1 VRKIGTTLSLGAC
14 AAFAAVA
21 PGEVLTL
28 GDATLPSS
36 ATMGSTCGASNAI
49 GEVVQ
54 TGTDSSFTYTVPAD
68 GGAINSW
75 SCYTTGATADTPYEL
90 LIARPSGGNHQIVG
104 TDSQNVPANAP
115 AIATFTLA
123 KPIAM
128 EAGDVL
134 GVVVSPNGTN
144 TVHHRFDE
152 GPLTGSDIV
161 GTGFVGN
168 GSSRPPIG
176 SSFPIQ
182 NLTPNELVNVAANL
196 VQGNDVGIIQQV
208 LPATITA
215 GTDGVLVLALTS
227 SGPSSNPIT
236 LTDTIPSGLTIR
248 SVSAGTGPCS
258 VSGQNI
264 SCTLTG
270 TPATVAIVVSAATA
284 GAYANTAQAQGT
296 LTDPNAANNSATAT
310 LNVTAAPVTPG
321 PGTPGPVV
329 QLPPAARCQVI
340 PLGKVPLAEAKTVV
354 RILGCA
360 VGKVTRR
367 APSPFRRGDVISRP
381 AGCMLLVSAIDRRS

>member
-1 VRKIGTTLSLGAC
+1 
-14 AAFAAVA
+14 
-21 PGEVLTL
+21 VLTV

-68 GGAINSW
+68 GGAIKSW
-75 SCYTTGATADTPYEL
+75 SFYTTGATADTPYEL

-215 GTDGVLVLALTS
+215 GTDGVLVFALTS

-284 GAYANTAQAQGT
+284 GAYANTAQAQGNPHRPQRGEQQRHRNPQR
-296 LTDPNAANNSATAT
+296 DGGAGDAGAGNA
-310 LNVTAAPVTPG
+310 
-321 PGTPGPVV
+321 GT
-329 QLPPAARCQVI
+329 
-340 PLGKVPLAEAKTVV
+340 
-354 RILGCA
+354 
-360 VGKVTRR
+360 
-367 APSPFRRGDVISRP
+367 SRP
-381 AGCMLLVSAIDRRS
+381 APPCGPLPGHPSREGTAGRGQDSGAHTRVRVGQGDEKSSKPVPKG